1 MIVVVN
7 LKKNRIE
14 QDYVDNLNK
23 NIIVI
28 PNKEDLYSLEYDNL
42 GTNSIV
48 DSNFKYALLGHK
60 DYRSTLTN
68 GIINNQIKEALNL
81 GITVI
86 LCVNSID
93 MLKQDL
99 KGITDYKN
107 IIVAYEVDSYIGTD
121 KTVPVNEIEDFIKEV
136 KTISKD
142 LRVIYGGGIRLDTV
156 NDIIKIKDLYGIL
169 IGREYINID
178 KYMEVI

>member
-1 MIVVVN
+1 MKIVVN
-7 LKKNRIE
+7 LKKNRIK
-14 QDYVDNLNK
+14 QDYVNNLNK
-23 NIIVI
+23 NVIVI

-68 GIINNQIKEALNL
+68 EIINNQIKEALNL

-107 IIVAYEVDSYIGTD
+107 IIVAYEVDSYVGTD